1 ASLCLITATAMELAG
16 PLIAKKVI
24 DDHILGI
31 EGIWYEV
38 DDGDDRAAYDGKF
51 FVRKENANQE
61 EVKGKPWTLIAI
73 GRSYYITDSE
83 VPFEGK
89 RAYEDGQL
97 MIGSDGDT
105 RVAATKLSVQ
115 EVYQFFVLEKK
126 AIIILLAIYIGLLFA
141 AGIFQFFQTYLLQK
155 SSNNIV
161 RKMRQDIFNH
171 TQTIPMQYY
180 VNEPAGKIVAR
191 ITNDT
196 EAMRELYE
204 RVLSI
209 VVTQMIYMF
218 GILIAIYI
226 LHPPTAFVCLL
237 MIPLIYVWMRVYKY
251 FGSKFNLIIRTKNSE
266 INGTINESIQGMPI
280 IQAYGIEKSM
290 MNDFN
295 QLNEDIYQN
304 QKKLVKL
311 GALTNYNLVN
321 VFRNLTFVGLIWYFG
336 QMSLEPSSI
345 ISIGM

>member
-1 ASLCLITATAMELAG
+1 MKVSTERRLFQYAWLFKKSIMIAIICLIIATAMELAG

-97 MIGSDGDT
+97 MIGSDGET

-141 AGIFQFFQTYLLQK
+141 AGIFQFFQTYLLQ
-155 SSNNIV
+155 NLQI
-161 RKMRQDIFNH
+161 ILF
-171 TQTIPMQYY
+171 
-180 VNEPAGKIVAR
+180 
-191 ITNDT
+191 
-196 EAMRELYE
+196 E
-204 RVLSI
+204 R
-209 VVTQMIYMF
+209 
-218 GILIAIYI
+218 
-226 LHPPTAFVCLL
+226 
-237 MIPLIYVWMRVYKY
+237 
-251 FGSKFNLIIRTKNSE
+251 
-266 INGTINESIQGMPI
+266 
-280 IQAYGIEKSM
+280 
-290 MNDFN
+290 
-295 QLNEDIYQN
+295 
-304 QKKLVKL
+304 
-311 GALTNYNLVN
+311 
-321 VFRNLTFVGLIWYFG
+321 
-336 QMSLEPSSI
+336 
-345 ISIGM
+345 